1 MPRFPGC
8 SPGAALLPLVLL
20 SAGCGSVGLDPNMV
34 FDGKGMAIV
43 APDGMVEFADR
54 PVGQGASEDFSIDS
68 VGDIPITIEDAW
80 VEVSD
85 PNVFF
90 VGALPFPKRLDPGES
105 FEFQVNFEP
114 QQSGIFYG
122 TLIVT
127 MDDGST
133 LERNVTGTGCGDD
146 NHDGECG

>member
-1 MPRFPGC
+1 MAQFSRSLPGN
-8 SPGAALLPLVLL
+8 ALLPLMLL
-20 SAGCGSVGLDPNMV
+20 SGGCGSVGLDANTV
-34 FDGKGMAIV
+34 FDGKGMATV
-43 APDGMVEFADR
+43 APDGMIEFEAR
-54 PVGQGASEDFSIDS
+54 PVGQGTSEQFSIDS
-68 VGDIPITIEDAW
+68 VGDIPITVEDAW
-80 VEVSD
+80 VEVPD

-90 VGALPFPKRLDPGES
+90 VGALPFPKSLAPGES

-114 QQSGIFYG
+114 QQNGIFYG
-122 TLIVT
+122 TLMVA